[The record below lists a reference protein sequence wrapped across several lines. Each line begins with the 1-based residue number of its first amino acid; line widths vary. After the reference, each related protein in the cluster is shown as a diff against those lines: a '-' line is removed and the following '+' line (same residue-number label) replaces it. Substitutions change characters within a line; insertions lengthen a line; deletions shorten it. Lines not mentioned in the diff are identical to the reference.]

1 MKILNAPQLSMG
13 WFQAHAGVVSGSY
26 MSDVLNFT
34 QKGAPGASRKT
45 YMRTK
50 LAELLTGI
58 AIQDNYVSKE
68 MLDGIEREP
77 AGKAAYELQEGA
89 MLDEVGFC
97 LHDSIPRFGGSMD
110 GLLGE
115 DGFIELKCPKAGTH
129 LQWIL
134 DGVVPEDHV
143 DQIDA
148 YFSING
154 RVWCDFV
161 SYCPM
166 FPKQLQL
173 MVIRRERN
181 EAAISWIENAVI
193 AFNREI
199 DEKIERLRAIVGPF
213 DLPAAQEDK
222 AKVTPEDPAM
232 AGAYLQDSDFEGL
245 V

>member
-1 MKILNAPQLSMG
+1 MKILNAPQLSME

-77 AGKAAYELQEGA
+77 AGKAAYELQEGT

-110 GLLGE
+110 GILGE

-129 LQWIL
+129 LQWML
-134 DGVVPEDHV
+134 DGVVPEDHI

-154 RVWCDFV
+154 RAWCDFV

-166 FPKQLQL
+166 VPRQLQL

-181 EAAISWIENAVI
+181 EAAISKIEAAVI
-193 AFNREI
+193 AFNAEI

-213 DLPAAQEDK
+213 DLPAAEQT
-222 AKVTPEDPAM
+222 KVTPEDPAM

>member
-1 MKILNAPQLSMG
+1 
-13 WFQAHAGVVSGSY
+13 
-26 MSDVLNFT
+26 
-34 QKGAPGASRKT
+34 
-45 YMRTK
+45 
-50 LAELLTGI
+50 
-58 AIQDNYVSKE
+58 
-68 MLDGIEREP
+68 
-77 AGKAAYELQEGA
+77 

-129 LQWIL
+129 LQWML

-154 RVWCDFV
+154 RAWCDFV

-166 FPKQLQL
+166 VPKQLQL

-181 EAAISWIENAVI
+181 EAAISKIEAAVI

-213 DLPAAQEDK
+213 DLPAAQEAK
-222 AKVTPEDPAM
+222 AKVTPEDTAM